1 MKFTFQ
7 QKELF
12 ILLSVN
18 TILSVLLF
26 PVLGLVGISVLF
38 ALLTLHSFCK
48 MYHYNFV
55 HRGCKEIQKNNKN
68 DTNFTILITGIFES
82 DASILCGSLYITK
95 YELSRVRID
104 DLFPLSTG
112 FQIIFEEAIN
122 IPTVK
127 YGDLLSLIEARDW
140 ISRLVQVTDVPRVK
154 FWYMIINPNTK
165 EFSIREIVNCPS
177 SYLEFM
183 LASDE
188 DLAQVKEQEFN
199 VCTSELVSLDKLN
212 LKK

>member
-1 MKFTFQ
+1 MKFTFK

-26 PVLGLVGISVLF
+26 PVLGWVGISVLF

-48 MYHYNFV
+48 TYHYNFV
-55 HRGCKEIQKNNKN
+55 HRGCKEIEKNNKN

-154 FWYMIINPNTK
+154 FWYMTINPNTK

-188 DLAQVKEQEFN
+188 DLSQVKEQAFD
-199 VCTSELVSLDKLN
+199 VCTSELASLDKPN

>member
-1 MKFTFQ
+1 MKFTFK

-26 PVLGLVGISVLF
+26 PVLGWIGISVLF

-68 DTNFTILITGIFES
+68 NTNFTILITGIFES
-82 DASILCGSLYITK
+82 DASIPCGSLYITK

-140 ISRLVQVTDVPRVK
+140 MSRLLQVTDVPSVK
-154 FWYMIINPNTK
+154 FWYMTINPNTK

-177 SYLEFM
+177 SYFEFM
-183 LASDE
+183 LASDK

-199 VCTSELVSLDKLN
+199 ICTSELASLDKPN